1 VLYSLL
7 TGKLQAKFAI
17 RQGMSLPIYLDG
29 FASLPVAPH
38 AREVMMDAFARPGNA
53 ASPHRA
59 GEAAAHLIAQARTEV
74 AILIGASPGEIVF
87 TSGATEANNLALL
100 GVARALRGLGCER
113 RRILVSAI
121 EHKAVLEPAHALQQE
136 GFELILA
143 PVTGAGLLN
152 LEAYEELV
160 DENVLIASV
169 MAVNNETGV
178 IQPIREAAE
187 LAHRAG
193 ALFHCDAAQ
202 AAGKIELDVTTI
214 DADYL
219 SLSSHKLYGP
229 MGIGALY
236 VAAGAPNPDPLLYG
250 GGQQAGLRPGTEP
263 VALIAGFGAAAR
275 IATRQHEADAVHGR
289 HLAELFLTELAK
301 HQVRF
306 EVVTENAEVVPG
318 SVSIRLLGI
327 DADHLCVTLADRV
340 QLSTGS
346 ACNSGQLKSS
356 HVLEAMGF
364 SPPSASEVMRA
375 FFHRYID
382 EADVR
387 SAAGQI
393 AAAARQSAVAT
404 GGAVQ

>member
-1 VLYSLL
+1 LL
-7 TGKLQAKFAI
+7 TSKLQAKFAI
-17 RQGMSLPIYLDG
+17 RQKMILPIYLDG
-29 FASLPVAPH
+29 FASLPLAPA
-38 AREVMMDAFARPGNA
+38 AREAMLDAIARPGNA

-59 GEAAAHLIAQARTEV
+59 GETAARLIAQAKTEV
-74 AILIGASPGEIVF
+74 AHLIGASPSEIIF

-100 GVARALRGLGCER
+100 GVARALRRLGCER
-113 RRILVSAI
+113 HRILVSAI
-121 EHKAVLEPAHALQQE
+121 EHKAVLEPAHALEQE
-136 GFELILA
+136 GFELVLA
-143 PVTGAGLLN
+143 PVTGEGRLN
-152 LEAYEELV
+152 VEAYEELL

-178 IQPIREAAE
+178 IQPVQEAAD

-202 AAGKIELDVTTI
+202 AVGKIELDVTTI

-219 SLSSHKLYGP
+219 SLSGHKLYGP

-236 VAAGAPNPDPLLYG
+236 VAAGTPNPAPLLYG

-275 IATRQHEADAVHGR
+275 VATRQLEADAVHGR
-289 HLAELFLTELAK
+289 QLAGFFLTELAK
-301 HQVRF
+301 HQVRY

-327 DADHLCVTLADRV
+327 DANHLCVALSDHV

-346 ACNSGQLKSS
+346 ACTSGQLKSS

-364 SPPSASEVMRA
+364 SPSSASEVMRA

-387 SAAGQI
+387 SAAAQI